1 MALGAVARATVP
13 PFLPNRDAET
23 HELCCSKYG
32 QHSEAIILFLEKPR
46 GRQMSVWGAVI
57 MSFFGSVFAAL
68 SMLWQWNMQGSALFI
83 PFIVFFVVS
92 LLAAYIIRMPGSR
105 NVLSKRTG
113 RVIMWSSI
121 AEGVGLFIA
130 SNIIANLHRPELQ
143 LPVMTLIVGLHF
155 VPIAFSASYRPFYAL
170 AAALIAAA
178 VVGFILD
185 DTTGSRIAGVVAAI
199 SLWIAAYLG
208 VERDLRSKRAS
219 TPFKAAV

>member
-1 MALGAVARATVP
+1 
-13 PFLPNRDAET
+13 
-23 HELCCSKYG
+23 
-32 QHSEAIILFLEKPR
+32 
-46 GRQMSVWGAVI
+46 

-143 LPVMTLIVGLHF
+143 LPVMTLIVGLHLYLSHF
-155 VPIAFSASYRPFYAL
+155 L
-170 AAALIAAA
+170 H
-178 VVGFILD
+178 
-185 DTTGSRIAGVVAAI
+185 RIAR
-199 SLWIAAYLG
+199 STL
-208 VERDLRSKRAS
+208 LRRH
-219 TPFKAAV
+219 